1 MAHAIEMFFD
11 EPADAAVR
19 RLWHRLAESGL
30 SSLETYSHLRHR
42 PHVSLTVGSNLDVRD
57 TAVLADI
64 AAVVAAGPLPRLH
77 LPALATFAGNRGI
90 LFLAAVAT
98 GPLLALHERV
108 NDVLQAHGVDQ
119 WPHYLPGRWVPHCTL
134 AMDLTQADLSS
145 AVRLLSG
152 FEPFDAQVIESGI
165 TDSTTGYITPLGR
178 QGSVDSGQ

>member
-11 EPADAAVR
+11 DQADAAGR
-19 RLWHRLAESGL
+19 RVWHRLAESGL

-42 PHVSLTVGSNLDVRD
+42 PHLSLAVGSNLDVRD

-64 AAVVAAGPLPRLH
+64 AAVVHAGPLPRLH

-98 GPLLALHERV
+98 APLLALHERV
-108 NDVLQAHGVDQ
+108 DDVLQAHRIDR
-119 WPHYLPGRWVPHCTL
+119 WPHYLPGSWVPHCTL
-134 AMDLTQADLSS
+134 AMDLPRADLSS

-152 FEPFDAQVIESGI
+152 FEPFDAQVIEAGV
-165 TDSTTGYITPLGR
+165 TDSTTGYVTPLGR
-178 QGSVDSGQ
+178 QRSVDSGQ